1 MLKKQSIRSNMT
13 ISRNGKIINKDEMI
27 EISQDFT
34 ELEEAKFRK
43 MLQQGGTIKMR
54 GSIYEIKRTEKY

>member
-13 ISRNGKIINKDEMI
+13 IYIKGKIINKDEMI
-27 EISQDFT
+27 EISKSFT

-43 MLQQGGTIKMR
+43 MLQQGGTIKIR
-54 GSIYEIKRTEKY
+54 GSIYEIKRKEKY